1 MAVKKTV
8 RQPEQPDVYV
18 CVWTGLALLEHSS
31 AVQSA
36 LSTPQGISCQNSLF
50 KFTEETHKGLC
61 YIFFAGEHMK
71 SSTIPPLKI
80 VFPALWVEE
89 EGLFFFFLISTWM

>member
-1 MAVKKTV
+1 MC
-8 RQPEQPDVYV
+8 V
-18 CVWTGLALLEHSS
+18 CGQEHSS

-36 LSTPQGISCQNSLF
+36 LPFPQGISCQNSLF

-61 YIFFAGEHMK
+61 YIFFAGGHMK

-89 EGLFFFFLISTWM
+89 EGLFFLFNLHLDVNLHISKEKPVSLCGL